1 MTVWTTLFPF
11 SVWECWWLAPAAL
24 IMDALLG
31 DPDLP
36 WRHPVC
42 FVGGLLQRL
51 ESPAR
56 RLASRMPLLSPQAA
70 LRVAGMLAVLL
81 LVLVT
86 GLIVRLSLA
95 AVAFLP
101 GDFPQFL
108 MALYWAW
115 AGLALGSLVRTG
127 ATVRFRVEN
136 FPLPAAR
143 EALSWLVSRDTSVM
157 DRPLMRKT
165 LADTLSENFT
175 DAGIAPL
182 FWLLV
187 GGPVALWCY
196 KAVSTTD
203 SMWGYLTPRW
213 RWLGWAGARGD
224 DLLAFLPA
232 RLGAVLLYLT
242 DICARA
248 AARILPFGAATLRP
262 WDGRWPG
269 LSRIRRDAAGM
280 PSPNSG
286 WSMAACAWLCRA
298 RQGGPS
304 VYFGELVHKEW
315 LGPPEAEAAPWDEAR
330 LTVLNRLL
338 LRGMLAGGLI
348 LWAAALLARGL
359 FFPSSSIFLFPF

>member
-1 MTVWTTLFPF
+1 MIGPDWSALFPG
-11 SVWECWWLAPAAL
+11 SVLECWWLAPAAL
-24 IMDALLG
+24 LMDALLG
-31 DPDLP
+31 DPALP

-51 ESPAR
+51 EAPAR
-56 RLASRMPLLSPQAA
+56 RLAARAHFLSPQAA
-70 LRVAGMLAVLL
+70 LRAAGALAVLL

-86 GLIVRLSLA
+86 GLVVRLSLA
-95 AVAFLP
+95 AAALLP
-101 GDFPQFL
+101 GDFPQFFL
-108 MALYWAW
+108 TLYWAW
-115 AGLALGSLVRTG
+115 AGLAMGSLVRTG
-127 ATVRFRVEN
+127 ATVRFRVEQ

-143 EALSWLVSRDTSVM
+143 DALSWLVSRDTSAM

-182 FWLLV
+182 FWLLA

-213 RWLGWAGARGD
+213 RYLGWAGARSD

-242 DICARA
+242 DLLARA
-248 AARILPFGAATLRP
+248 AARLFPFAAAALRP

-269 LSRIRRDAAGM
+269 LARIRRDAAGM

-304 VYFGELVHKEW
+304 VYFGQLVHKEW
-315 LGPPEAEAAPWDEAR
+315 LGPPETEAAPWDEAR
-330 LTVLNRLL
+330 LAALNSLL
-338 LRGMLAGGLI
+338 LRGMLTGGLI
-348 LWAAALLARGL
+348 LWGAAL
-359 FFPSSSIFLFPF
+359 FLRALLRA

>member
-1 MTVWTTLFPF
+1 MTAWWATLFPF

-24 IMDALLG
+24 ALDLLLG
-31 DPDLP
+31 DPALP

-42 FVGGLLQRL
+42 LVGGLLHRM
-51 ESPAR
+51 EAPAR
-56 RLASRMPLLSPQAA
+56 RLARALPLPSSTAQRL
-70 LRVAGMLAVLL
+70 AGTLAVLL

-86 GLIVRLSLA
+86 GAAVGLSLA
-95 AVAFLP
+95 VAAFPP
-101 GDFPQFL
+101 GGWAQGL
-108 MALYWAW
+108 TALYWAW
-115 AGLALGSLVRTG
+115 AGLALGCLLRTG
-127 ATVRFRVEN
+127 AEVQRRVGA
-136 FPLPAAR
+136 FPLDGAR
-143 EALSWLVSRDTSVM
+143 SALSWLVSRDTSAM
-157 DRPLMRKT
+157 NRPLLRKT

-213 RWLGWAGARGD
+213 RYLGWAGARGD

-232 RLGAVLLYLT
+232 RLGALLLWLT
-242 DICARA
+242 DGCARA
-248 AARILPFGAATLRP
+248 AVRRLPSWAALLRP

-269 LSRIRRDAAGM
+269 LARLRRDAAGM

-315 LGPPEAEAAPWDEAR
+315 LGPPEKEAAPWDDAR
-330 LTVLNRLL
+330 LDALRGLL
-338 LRGMLAGGLI
+338 LRGMAVGGGT
-348 LWAAALLARGL
+348 LWGAALLTRGL
-359 FFPSSSIFLFPF
+359 ARLLY